1 MNNFS
6 NKIDIGELIAV
17 SDFFGLN
24 TFRMLNFLD
33 DGVME
38 VYETKEAFTKIY
50 GNDEEA
56 AEKIE
61 WVELNNGKIFTKPK
75 GEME

>member
-24 TFRMLNFLD
+24 TYRMLTFLD

-38 VYETKEAFTKIY
+38 VFETKEAFTEKY

-75 GEME
+75 GELE